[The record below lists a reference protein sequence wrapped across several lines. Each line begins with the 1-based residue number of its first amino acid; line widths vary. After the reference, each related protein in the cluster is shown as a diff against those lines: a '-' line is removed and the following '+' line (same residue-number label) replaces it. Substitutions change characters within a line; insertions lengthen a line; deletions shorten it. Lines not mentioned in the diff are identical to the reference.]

1 MKHFSFLFLVAAV
14 ALSACSKTDTS
25 KDTAVNV
32 QQLSQEFISAWNS
45 RDASKLDTIFADDVH
60 FLQGE
65 VHYNGR
71 SEVSQKWVRE
81 TMGTIEDL
89 QIFSVNNGVGQDIAY
104 DGGTYQVDVLP
115 ENRELPRGEGEGNYV
130 LIWKKNDKGA
140 WKLSYAQLEGL
151 PVKVKGR

>member
-1 MKHFSFLFLVAAV
+1 MRYFAFICVMASLAFT
-14 ALSACSKTDTS
+14 SCSKTE
-25 KDTAVNV
+25 TAGTEGVNV

-45 RDASKLDTIFADDVH
+45 RNTTKLDTMFAEDAH

-65 VHYNGR
+65 VHYSGR

-89 QIFSVNNGVGQDIAY
+89 RTYSVNSGVSDGIAY
-104 DGGTYQVDVLP
+104 DGGTYRVDVLP
-115 ENRELPRGEGEGNYV
+115 ESNELPRGEGEGNYV

-140 WKLSYAQLEGL
+140 WKITYAQLEGL
-151 PVKVKGR
+151 PVKAKN